1 MLHGTTRCVYSIRSL
16 RSDFRSLKPRLQTS
30 AGAIRNVI
38 NDPNSFADSSSTA
51 LIASVTFRLAVLKE
65 DNSTYIQN
73 ANAAYDYVRRNI
85 DDDGWLRNTVN
96 PLSFYTPLGPDETS
110 PEGQS
115 FVLLLEAARRDFQ
128 DWVQSEAT
136 LPSGGGM
143 ALIPQNPSK

>member
-1 MLHGTTRCVYSIRSL
+1 MGPPGAYVLSDHFALSIAHTRR
-16 RSDFRSLKPRLQTS
+16 QTS
-30 AGAIRNVI
+30 AGALHNVI
-38 NDPNSFADSSSTA
+38 NDPDSFADSSSTA

-65 DNSTYIQN
+65 DNSTYINN
-73 ANAAYDYVRRNI
+73 ANAAYDFVRRNI

-96 PLSFYTPLGPDETS
+96 PLSFYTPSKPDETS

-115 FVLLLEAARRDFQ
+115 FILLLEAARRDFQ